1 MPRPNNRS
9 RRPAPAKPKLP
20 EQLRRDSAQRPSAQ
34 PGFNRP
40 AARKAPPTRRSGGH
54 RG

>member
-1 MPRPNNRS
+1 MPRSNKS
-9 RRPAPAKPKLP
+9 RRPAAPKPKLP
-20 EQLRRDSAQRPSAQ
+20 DQLRRDSALRPSAQ

-40 AARKAPPTRRSGGH
+40 AAGKAPLTRRSGGH

>member
-1 MPRPNNRS
+1 MPRPNKS
-9 RRPAPAKPKLP
+9 RRPAAPKPKLP
-20 EQLRRDSAQRPSAQ
+20 EQLRRDAALRPSAK

-40 AARKAPPTRRSGGH
+40 AAARKAPPTRRSGGH

>member
-1 MPRPNNRS
+1 MPRPKKS
-9 RRPAPAKPKLP
+9 RRPAAPKPKLP
-20 EQLRRDSAQRPSAQ
+20 DQLRRDAAQRPSAQ
-34 PGFNRP
+34 PGFIRP

>member
-1 MPRPNNRS
+1 MPRSRKPN
-9 RRPAPAKPKLP
+9 RPAAPKPKLP
-20 EQLRRDSAQRPSAQ
+20 AQLRRDSGQRLSAQ
-34 PGFNRP
+34 SRFARP

>member
-1 MPRPNNRS
+1 MPRPKKS

-20 EQLRRDSAQRPSAQ
+20 EQLRRDSALRPSAK

-40 AARKAPPTRRSGGH
+40 VARKAPPTRRSGGH